1 MANLAIDGGPPVR
14 DRLLPYGRQTI
25 DDRDVAAVTETLRSD
40 WLTTGPKVAEF
51 ERALAAAA
59 GPSEGVAVSTGT
71 AALHAALYALGVGP
85 GDEVIVTTMTF
96 AASANAAVFLG
107 ASPVFV

>member
-1 MANLAIDGGPPVR
+1 M
-14 DRLLPYGRQTI
+14 
-25 DDRDVAAVTETLRSD
+25 AAVAEVLRSD

-59 GPSEGVAVSTGT
+59 GTADAVAVSTGT
-71 AALHAALYALGVGP
+71 AALHAGLYALGVGP

-107 ASPVFV
+107 ATPVFVERNARRLAASIRGRLRPA